1 MSEDRREFLRHAIA
15 GGLGVGLVGAL
26 SSARGAGVSNEIVVG
41 NGGNFPDVTS
51 ALASITDASRN
62 NPYVIRVLP
71 GVYSSNFTTKSWV
84 SIVGS
89 GRTAT
94 IFEGSGWQRI
104 SIAGSNVT
112 LSDFSVYHTGSNPNH
127 TAIVRS
133 GMASNVILF
142 NIDVDFTGIGRA
154 IKNSQGDT
162 KLTWWLSNLKIR
174 SEGTA
179 LELGLQTYC
188 DNLKVLLHGDY
199 SGQPHVGVKVIGNSC
214 RVFLNNCRIG
224 TGYWWGYDEN
234 GFEANTVS
242 GDDDVIGIWV
252 PAGNRNCRIEAH
264 GLESFC
270 RNETTSNS
278 NVSVNVIRM
287 EDSWLRVFGC
297 FGQAET
303 PMGWGVRKTLYQSG
317 SGKIEQY
324 ACRFTDVEGNTTGA
338 NILPTQTFTYLDNLY
353 AFDKFEG
360 GLHRV
365 DTSGGDV
372 ELILRGHDAGDQPGE
387 THFFKIIRGN
397 NKLTLRLSAGD
408 TLEGSAVNPVLQG
421 LYSSIRLIW
430 DGEEWIYG

>member
-1 MSEDRREFLRHAIA
+1 MQAISA
-15 GGLGVGLVGAL
+15 GVGVGLVGAI
-26 SSARGAGVSNEIVVG
+26 SNARGAGTSNEVVVG
-41 NGGNFPDVTS
+41 NGGEFPDVAS
-51 ALASITDASRN
+51 ALASITDASRT
-62 NPYVIRVLP
+62 NPYVIRILP

-94 IFEGSGWQRI
+94 IFEGSVWQGI
-104 SIAGSNVT
+104 KVAGSNVT

-127 TAIVRS
+127 AAIFRS
-133 GMASNVILF
+133 GLASEITLTD
-142 NIDVDFTGIGRA
+142 IDIDYTGPGRA

-174 SEGTA
+174 SEATA
-179 LELGLQTYC
+179 LELGSTNYC
-188 DNLKVLLHGDY
+188 DNLKVLLYGNN
-199 SGQPHVGVKVIGNSC
+199 SGHPHVGVKVIGNFC

-234 GFEANTVS
+234 GFQYNTVS

-252 PAGNRNCRIEAH
+252 PAGNSNCRIEVH

-270 RNETTSNS
+270 RNETAFNPG
-278 NVSVNVIRM
+278 VRVNVIRL
-287 EDSWLRVFGC
+287 EDSWLRAFGC

-303 PMGWGVRKTLYQSG
+303 PMGWGLRKTLHQSQN
-317 SGKIEQY
+317 GKIEQY

-353 AFDKFEG
+353 TFDKFEG

-372 ELILRGHDAGDQPGE
+372 ELIMRTHETGDQPGE
-387 THFFKIIRGN
+387 THFFKIVLGN
-397 NKLTLRLSAGD
+397 NKLTVRLSGGN
-408 TLEGSAVNPVLQG
+408 TLEGSTINPVING
-421 LYSSIRLIW
+421 LYASLKLIW

>member
-1 MSEDRREFLRHAIA
+1 MQAVTA
-15 GGLGVGLVGAL
+15 GIGVGLVGAI
-26 SSARGAGVSNEIVVG
+26 SNAHAAGVSNEIVVG
-41 NGGNFPDVTS
+41 TGGDYPDVAS
-51 ALASITDASRN
+51 ALASITDASRT
-62 NPYVIRVLP
+62 NPYVIRILP
-71 GVYSSNFTTKSWV
+71 GIYSSNFTTKSWV
-84 SIVGS
+84 SIIGS

-94 IFEGSGWQRI
+94 IFEGSVWQGMKI
-104 SIAGSNVT
+104 TGSNVT
-112 LSDFSVYHTGSNPNH
+112 LSDFSVYHTGTNLNH

-133 GMASNVILF
+133 GLASEIVLF
-142 NIDVDFTGIGRA
+142 NIDIDQTGPGRA

-188 DNLKVLLHGDY
+188 DNLKVLLHGNN
-199 SGQPHVGVKVIGNSC
+199 SGHSHVGVKVIGNYC

-234 GFEANTVS
+234 GFQANTVS

-252 PAGNRNCRIEAH
+252 PAGNRNCRIEVH

-270 RNETTSNS
+270 RNETTTNPD
-278 NVSVNVIRM
+278 VRVNVIRL
-287 EDSWLRVFGC
+287 EDSWLRAFGC
-297 FGQAET
+297 FGQSET
-303 PMGWGVRKTLYQSG
+303 PMGWGLSKSLHQSQN
-317 SGKIEQY
+317 GKIEQY
-324 ACRFTDVEGNTTGA
+324 ACRFTSVEGNTTGS

-353 AFDKFEG
+353 TFDKFEG
-360 GLHRV
+360 GLHRI

-372 ELILRGHDAGDQPGE
+372 ELILRAHGVGEQPGE

-397 NKLTLRLSAGD
+397 GKLTLRLSGGN
-408 TLEGSAVNPVLQG
+408 TLEGSTLDPVLNG
-421 LYSSIRLIW
+421 LYDSLKLIW